1 MPLTPNVYLEFDIPN
16 KRARVIDNTNYAD
29 NDIVLASQNA
39 KGLGVVTGPTGA
51 AIINGN
57 TVGNPLVNLAVS
69 TNGQYFN
76 LPLDGNGEVLNG
88 TYAFTYAV
96 RYANTGSIDTITAP
110 STAQLEFANAGAVL
124 QDGDP
129 IVFTGNANVNNNGTF
144 TIATATY
151 DLGLDTTTIT
161 VDQTT
166 LVNASPATGS
176 FSYDVTRSGFATGTY
191 TWNGCTKVTPTV
203 TVTYNC
209 ESTQFGQIIFSDS
222 SSLNGQELVSR
233 SLTGFY
239 PNALNPAPPTES
251 VTTSTTSLTFNELAV
266 GTWTHNLTLVMTY
279 TQPDGLVVN
288 YTVVDTGETKVTCVG
303 TLCGLTPCI
312 ESIKDKYAV
321 AYNTGK
327 VSGLEPVILMIL
339 QLYALAKEYRT
350 CGEYEKYA
358 STVAELEQVLDKSGH
373 CECGCCDE
381 SKDVPY
387 WVDNSNLDTP
397 SAFEQLQDQVDQLE
411 LALESLEEQVDNADQ
426 FLQEQIDG
434 LDVQVGGL
442 ESVVQSN
449 ASALLAYNAISS
461 DIIAFIANVLALS
474 NSLNTIQSQ
483 ILALNPNSESFADD
497 VNEIEALLIL
507 FESSVSDL
515 DDELQDIVDSI
526 VQFNSD
532 YPEYSAY
539 TVNLAIQYSAAAN
552 ALSGLPTD
560 IDALQVLLASLTP
573 TTYDEDIE
581 DIYNTLDLLISAVTN
596 LSNAS
601 ALMQYSIEQLW
612 NTIVNIN
619 TSIANL
625 QEQINALPQNIVS
638 SKVQPLYADVNVGVA
653 IPSVPPKY
661 LAKGG
666 YVKFII
672 KGQDPTP
679 AGTEITI
686 KRIGLPS
693 PDYTLYTVTVE
704 GKTYEIEIVLIPE
717 LSSLPITFK
726 AGGMIDINN
735 NQTVISVT
743 GINSTTQIVYEA
755 WNGFSIE
762 SNSISNVF
770 NSIEVYGYDL
780 TFG

>member
-1 MPLTPNVYLEFDIPN
+1 MPLTPNVYLDFDIEN

-39 KGLGVVTGPTGA
+39 KGLGVVTGPTGV
-51 AIINGN
+51 AIISAN

-76 LPLDGNGEVLNG
+76 LPLDANGEVLNG

-96 RYANTGSIDTITAP
+96 RYAGTGSIDTITAP

-151 DLGLDTTTIT
+151 NLGLDTTTIT

-191 TWNGCTKVTPTV
+191 TWNGCIKVTPAV

-266 GTWTHNLTLVMTY
+266 GTWSHNLTLVMTY

-312 ESIKDKYAV
+312 ESIKDKYA
-321 AYNTGK
+321 AAFNTGK
-327 VSGLEPVILMIL
+327 ASGLEPIILMIL

-350 CGEYEKYA
+350 CGEYDKYA
-358 STVAELEQVLDKSGH
+358 STVAQLEQVLDKSGH

-387 WVDNSNLDTP
+387 WVDNSNFDAQT
-397 SAFEQLQDQVDQLE
+397 
-411 LALESLEEQVDNADQ
+411 
-426 FLQEQIDG
+426 
-434 LDVQVGGL
+434 
-442 ESVVQSN
+442 
-449 ASALLAYNAISS
+449 
-461 DIIAFIANVLALS
+461 II
-474 NSLNTIQSQ
+474 
-483 ILALNPNSESFADD
+483 
-497 VNEIEALLIL
+497 
-507 FESSVSDL
+507 
-515 DDELQDIVDSI
+515 DELVENVTILQGEVANQVTSL
-526 VQFNSD
+526 FNGQNFYGSATG
-532 YPEYSAY
+532 YP
-539 TVNLAIQYSAAAN
+539 N
-552 ALSGLPTD
+552 ATLT
-560 IDALQVLLASLTP
+560 LASLGSIEIPASYLDFPIANGYGNKTVEINIEAETGSTGANVSVNLLNGGGTTLLNNSFSAP
-573 TTYDEDIE
+573 SSVAKLIVRMVLVIEKDGADYNLWALTNLVDYKDDGSVAFSSDNNVFVNALTSGEAIELNLRPVDLAAEAKTTYTYVSIVGK
-581 DIYNTLDLLISAVTN
+581 NKLI
-596 LSNAS
+596 
-601 ALMQYSIEQLW
+601 
-612 NTIVNIN
+612 
-619 TSIANL
+619 
-625 QEQINALPQNIVS
+625 
-638 SKVQPLYADVNVGVA
+638 
-653 IPSVPPKY
+653 
-661 LAKGG
+661 
-666 YVKFII
+666 
-672 KGQDPTP
+672 
-679 AGTEITI
+679 
-686 KRIGLPS
+686 
-693 PDYTLYTVTVE
+693 
-704 GKTYEIEIVLIPE
+704 
-717 LSSLPITFK
+717 
-726 AGGMIDINN
+726 
-735 NQTVISVT
+735 
-743 GINSTTQIVYEA
+743 
-755 WNGFSIE
+755 
-762 SNSISNVF
+762 
-770 NSIEVYGYDL
+770 
-780 TFG
+780 